1 MANRFGGH
9 KGVMEICSVFWWLQ
23 PQKWWFLAPYI
34 YLCYLLAHEI
44 ANTCRNM
51 VLPRLI
57 KLTYAWQVILGV
69 RRTFLESWSMVFVAP
84 APKWAFFW
92 PHISPFLLPA
102 GSRNREN
109 LLKYGVTLS
118 NQTYL
123 PMTGRLG
130 GQMHVFGKL
139 VNSF

>member
-1 MANRFGGH
+1 MIGRFGGQRH
-9 KGVMEICSVFWWLQ
+9 VFG
-23 PQKWWFLAPYI
+23 
-34 YLCYLLAHEI
+34 
-44 ANTCRNM
+44 
-51 VLPRLI
+51 
-57 KLTYAWQVILGV
+57 KLVNGFWG
-69 RRTFLESWSMVFVAP
+69 SS
-84 APKWAFFW
+84 PKIGDFW

-130 GQMHVFGKL
+130 GQRHVFGKL
-139 VNSF
+139 VNSFWGSSPIIADFWPIFHLFCYLQAHEIVKTCRIMVLPCLIKLIYP